1 VDNGEELLMLDVGW
15 LGTIVDGLF
24 GIEAEGMEGEPVGI
38 PGGKL
43 GSVGKGTLGTGDDG
57 DGEDG

>member
-1 VDNGEELLMLDVGW
+1 MLDVGW